1 MLRGAIHRTLQ
12 VAATEGIMRIHSAE
26 ELEGVMAQELAHMQ
40 NHDKLISTIAAGYG
54 LAFDARCS
62 QGIDR
67 IQR

>member
-1 MLRGAIHRTLQ
+1 

-26 ELEGVMAQELAHMQ
+26 ELELAHVQ
-40 NHDKLISTIAAGYG
+40 NHDKLISTIAAGFG

>member
-1 MLRGAIHRTLQ
+1 
-12 VAATEGIMRIHSAE
+12 MRIHSAE
-26 ELEGVMAQELAHMQ
+26 ELEGVMAHELAHVQ
-40 NHDKLISTIAAGYG
+40 NHDKLISTIAAGFG